1 MKRRSAQLAALSV
14 STMLIAGSA
23 MPITVEASEVDGS
36 ESLISAPEKVSEP
49 VVENIPEYKEEPKVE
64 LKEESKEELED
75 APEAEL
81 IDKPVEEAPSEEAPS
96 EQETID
102 SIINEA
108 ASAMSGA
115 KNTAEEV
122 ETSTEEGIAI
132 IAEGDITSGE
142 AFNLMGD
149 AEDAIIDAEDVYD
162 QASAK
167 YETAKEAYNQAL
179 EEYETLLEDYHSNLD
194 TANQEL
200 AAAEESLAA
209 AESEL
214 EELRQQLVQA
224 SAEALGAAEDSDVV
238 LDTTEYISAIIQNEY
253 IPSTE
258 DLQDGQTISNYTVVD
273 QPTKGETT
281 NTFVATY
288 EVLDS
293 EGNHVRNGYAEYT
306 YYIDAET
313 NQVVITTTKLQYTYT
328 DADGNEQTL
337 TQEEYER
344 LPEDKRIAIDE
355 YWTTSGSYTPRFKTS
370 ESYRHVYRTSE
381 YSDNRAIADGA
392 ITIKNQLQNAKG
404 NNKTNIETQYVDGW
418 RTYNDRE
425 SSVKLN
431 YKVYYDVI
439 GLTWVVSDGTS
450 ARHFDTKA
458 QAEAAVLS
466 EAKRHGAYTIDYANS
481 NLTTEKQTDYADVN
495 TGFVFGGLLS
505 GQQDKVNGYY
515 SLLQKYETAKSNV
528 SSLADIAK
536 TKADNVSAVQSTY
549 STVINAAADLTEY
562 EIRLQAIEVDSQ
574 AASTSIDNAYN
585 YLDTMW
591 DAYIDRFDGYTV
603 VMPNPNPSIPDI
615 ETELPGDEPE
625 VTPSEPTP
633 GPIVEPVE
641 EPVIVPSTDPIINPI
656 IDPTD
661 TSPVI
666 PVVEDDA
673 EAEDAVEEIN
683 TNSNQSSSGHRL
695 YTYIVDSVDE
705 LEDELVDE
713 EPVEQEETT
722 TSESANDSGK
732 SSKNGSGNSAL
743 ADSIETEIPAE
754 PEPETTTIE
763 DEPTPEGITVA
774 GIMARGKWFAA
785 LGGVSIAGVGV
796 GIVEF
801 KRRAA
806 MKAIDKLNQ

>member
-1 MKRRSAQLAALSV
+1 
-14 STMLIAGSA
+14 
-23 MPITVEASEVDGS
+23 MPITVEASEIDNS
-36 ESLISAPEKVSEP
+36 ESLISAPEKVSDT
-49 VVENIPEYKEEPKVE
+49 VVENTPEYKEEPKEE
-64 LKEESKEELED
+64 LKD

-81 IDKPVEEAPSEEAPS
+81 VDNPVEEVPS

-115 KNTAEEV
+115 KNEAAGV
-122 ETSTEEGIAI
+122 ETSTEEGITI

-167 YETAKEAYNQAL
+167 YDAALTAYNQAV
-179 EEYETLLEDYHSNLD
+179 EEYNTLLNDYNTALD
-194 TANQEL
+194 SANQEL
-200 AAAEESLAA
+200 ATAEENLAA

-238 LDTTEYISAIIQNEY
+238 LDTTEYISAIIENEY

-258 DLQDGQTISNYTVVD
+258 NLADGQTISNYTVVG

-293 EGNHVRNGYAEYT
+293 EGNHIRNGYAECT
-306 YYIDAET
+306 YYIDTET
-313 NQVVITTTKLQYTYT
+313 NQVVITTTKLQYTYIN
-328 DADGNEQTL
+328 ADGNEQTI
-337 TQEEYER
+337 TQEEYEN
-344 LPEDKRIAIDE
+344 LPDNKRIAIDE
-355 YWTTSGSYTPRFKTS
+355 YWTTSGSYTPRFETTGNYKNIYS
-370 ESYRHVYRTSE
+370 PEG
-381 YSDNRAIADGA
+381 YSDSRAIEDGA
-392 ITIKNQLQNAKG
+392 ITIENQLQNEKES
-404 NNKTNIETQYVDGW
+404 NKTNIEATFDGGTRTEYYSVDRYGNKLY
-418 RTYNDRE
+418 TNYYSVDINYN
-425 SSVKLN
+425 
-431 YKVYYDVI
+431 VYYDVI
-439 GLTWVVSDGTS
+439 GLSWVVSDGVS
-450 ARHFDTKA
+450 ATHYATKEA
-458 QAEAAVLS
+458 AEAAVLA
-466 EAKRHGAYTIDYANS
+466 EAKEKGAYTINYANS

-515 SLLQKYETAKSNV
+515 SLLQKYETAQSKVN
-528 SSLADIAK
+528 SLGDIAK
-536 TKADNVSAVQSTY
+536 TKSENVSAVQSTY
-549 STVINAAADLTEY
+549 STVVNAAADLTEY
-562 EIRLQAIEVDSQ
+562 EIRLQAIEADSQ
-574 AASTSIDNAYN
+574 AASTSIENAYE

-591 DAYIDRFDGYTV
+591 DAYIDRFDGYTIGDP
-603 VMPNPNPSIPDI
+603 MPKPTIPDI
-615 ETELPGDEPE
+615 ETELPKDEPV

-633 GPIVEPVE
+633 GPVVSDDE
-641 EPVIVPSTDPIINPI
+641 EVIVPSIDPIINPVV
-656 IDPTD
+656 DPTE
-661 TSPVI
+661 TPVVI
-666 PVVEDDA
+666 PVAEVDA
-673 EAEDAVEEIN
+673 EAEDTVEEIN
-683 TNSNQSSSGHRL
+683 TTSNKSSSGHRL
-695 YTYIVDSVDE
+695 YNYIVDSTEETEEEIV
-705 LEDELVDE
+705 E

-722 TSESANDSGK
+722 TSESSNDSGK
-732 SSKNGSGNSAL
+732 SSQGGSGSSAL

-754 PEPETTTIE
+754 PESETTTIV

-774 GIMARGKWFAA
+774 GIMARGKWFVA

-796 GIVEF
+796 GLVEF

-806 MKAIDKLNQ
+806 MKIIDKLNQ